1 MSATLRTTLGRKFLA
16 IAAAP
21 LLLGSASA
29 AAPLKGAA
37 DADVLYYNEKFYSN
51 ATYTVQVGAAN
62 GFCDGDYIW
71 HWGTPGPYSKIVYR
85 NQCP

>member
-1 MSATLRTTLGRKFLA
+1 MSATLRTMLGRKLLA

-21 LLLGSASA
+21 VLLGSASA
-29 AAPLKGAA
+29 AAPLHSAA
-37 DADVLYYNEKFYSN
+37 DADILYYNEKFYSN

-62 GFCDGDYIW
+62 GYCDGDYIW
-71 HWGTPGPYSKIVYR
+71 NWGTSGPYSKIVYR